1 MPAKVATQRSLSD
14 LIICSATETMT
25 LKGATSQPRL
35 LYDFHKYILLSYKH
49 KYIYIIVHKYLSNN
63 AAILRTFQA

>member
-14 LIICSATETMT
+14 LIICSAAETMT
-25 LKGATSQPRL
+25 LKGATSQPL
-35 LYDFHKYILLSYKH
+35 LYDFHKYILLSYKY